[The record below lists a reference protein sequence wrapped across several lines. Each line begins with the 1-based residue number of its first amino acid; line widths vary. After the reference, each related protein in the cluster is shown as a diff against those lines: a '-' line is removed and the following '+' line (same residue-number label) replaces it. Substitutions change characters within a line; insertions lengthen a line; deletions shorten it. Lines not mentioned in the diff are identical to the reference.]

1 MAWNKGSIYQ
11 LCPDEPDARW
21 RSSRTGDMRR
31 WNWGYHGAFG
41 IASFGNCVF
50 VVGGYDDDAN
60 TTDTVLAWNG
70 SSWTTLPARLN
81 TARDFGCAAFLG
93 EDLVVFGGEDQ
104 VDNTL
109 SSVECLFTRKSL
121 CKHRLREI
129 GAEELLAR
137 DNIPAWGWCL
147 ILARIEKKKWISV
160 LYYIICEKHAN
171 IMAGRLDL
179 VSNEA

>member
-1 MAWNKGSIYQ
+1 MTMRILQTLSWPGTGLLGPHYQ
-11 LCPDEPDARW
+11 RVSTQLAI
-21 RSSRTGDMRR
+21 S
-31 WNWGYHGAFG
+31 A
-41 IASFGNCVF
+41 
-50 VVGGYDDDAN
+50 
-60 TTDTVLAWNG
+60 VL
-70 SSWTTLPARLN
+70 P
-81 TARDFGCAAFLG
+81 FLHG

-104 VDNTL
+104 VGNTL